1 MVEDPTEFWENP
13 NVTSEVNTILQD
25 KQKNSHTKEEYIQS
39 CICLSLSYHYS
50 Q

>member
-13 NVTSEVNTILQD
+13 NVTSKVNTIQD
-25 KQKNSHTKEEYIQS
+25 KQKNSHTKEDYIQS
-39 CICLSLSYHYS
+39 CICLSLSYHYL